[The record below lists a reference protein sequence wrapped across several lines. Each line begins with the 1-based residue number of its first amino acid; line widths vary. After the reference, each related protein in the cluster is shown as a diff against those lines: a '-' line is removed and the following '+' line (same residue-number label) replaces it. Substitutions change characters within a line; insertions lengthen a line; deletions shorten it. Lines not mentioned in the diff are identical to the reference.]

1 MKKKDKKIKKN
12 IAKKK
17 KIIIFIIVLLASAT
31 LVFVALK
38 VGKKSEDKP
47 QKTVVDQIKTFD
59 YSVVDTDSELFKENF
74 KELKN
79 ILSKKEIDNKE
90 YASTVS
96 KLFIIDFYTLNNKT
110 SINDVGS
117 VQFVYSSYKSDFVD
131 FAREGIYKQVKSN
144 LENDRSQDLPEV
156 KSVTIDSIE
165 EIVPSTELKSDDF
178 KNVTDPEAY
187 KVKISWDY
195 TKSNDFQT
203 SATMVIVKDGE
214 KLSVAKLEDE

>member
-1 MKKKDKKIKKN
+1 MKKARKRKYKQKP
-12 IAKKK
+12 
-17 KIIIFIIVLLASAT
+17 FIILFLI
-31 LVFVALK
+31 LVVIGISVWYFFFQEKPITVTVISEIDGYSYHLNSNETRLY
-38 VGKKSEDKP
+38 KKYYK
-47 QKTVVDQIKTFD
+47 
-59 YSVVDTDSELFKENF
+59 ELE
-74 KELKN
+74 KELKD
-79 ILSKKEIDNKE
+79 SKVDEEN
-90 YASTVS
+90 YAKLIS
-96 KLFIIDFYTLNNKT
+96 KLFIIDFYTLSNKT

-117 VQFVYSSYKSDFVD
+117 VQFVYSSYKSDFID
-131 FAREGIYKQVKSN
+131 YAREGIYKQVKSN
-144 LENDRSQDLPEV
+144 LDNDRSQDLPEV

-187 KVKISWDY
+187 KVKINWDY

>member
-1 MKKKDKKIKKN
+1 MKKKDKKIKKKMS
-12 IAKKK
+12 KKK
-17 KIIIFIIVLLASAT
+17 KIIIFILVLLVAAV

-38 VGKKSEDKP
+38 VGKKSEEKP
-47 QKTVVDQIKTFD
+47 QKTVVDQIKIFD
-59 YSVVDTDSELFKENF
+59 YSVVDTDTELFKENF

-96 KLFIIDFYTLNNKT
+96 KLFIIDFYTLSNKT

-117 VQFVYSSYKSDFVD
+117 VQFVYSSYKSDFID
-131 FAREGIYKQVKSN
+131 YAREGMYKQVKSN
-144 LENDRSQDLPEV
+144 LDNDRSQDLPEV

>member
-1 MKKKDKKIKKN
+1 MNLKGLPSEERPRERFIKYGRDN
-12 IAKKK
+12 ISNEELIE
-17 KIIIFIIVLLASAT
+17 II
-31 LVFVALK
+31 LK
-38 VGKKSEDKP
+38 SGTRKYGLKEISHN
-47 QKTVVDQIKTFD
+47 ILS
-59 YSVVDTDSELFKENF
+59 SVNNIN
-74 KELKN
+74 ELKN

-90 YASTVS
+90 YASAVS
-96 KLFIIDFYTLNNKT
+96 KLFIIDFYTLSNKT

-117 VQFVYSSYKSDFVD
+117 VQFVYSSYKSDFID
-131 FAREGIYKQVKSN
+131 YAREGIYKQVKSN
-144 LENDRSQDLPEV
+144 LDNDRSQDLPEV
-156 KSVTIDSIE
+156 KSVTINSIE

-195 TKSNDFQT
+195 TRSNDFQT

>member
-1 MKKKDKKIKKN
+1 MDFSKSFEEVLKKN
-12 IAKKK
+12 FK
-17 KIIIFIIVLLASAT
+17 
-31 LVFVALK
+31 
-38 VGKKSEDKP
+38 GN
-47 QKTVVDQIKTFD
+47 
-59 YSVVDTDSELFKENF
+59 FKENF

-79 ILSKKEIDNKE
+79 VLSKKEIDNKE
-90 YASTVS
+90 YASVVS

-110 SINDVGS
+110 SINDIGS

-131 FAREGIYKQVKSN
+131 YAREGIYKQVKSN
-144 LENDRSQDLPEV
+144 LDNDRSQDLPEV

>member
-1 MKKKDKKIKKN
+1 M
-12 IAKKK
+12 
-17 KIIIFIIVLLASAT
+17 
-31 LVFVALK
+31 
-38 VGKKSEDKP
+38 
-47 QKTVVDQIKTFD
+47 
-59 YSVVDTDSELFKENF
+59 FKENF

-79 ILSKKEIDNKE
+79 VLSKKEIDNKE
-90 YASTVS
+90 YASVVS

-110 SINDVGS
+110 SINDIGS

-131 FAREGIYKQVKSN
+131 YAREGIYKQVKSN
-144 LENDRSQDLPEV
+144 LDNDRSQDLPEV

>member
-1 MKKKDKKIKKN
+1 MRWRKLLRIIKVKN
-12 IAKKK
+12 
-17 KIIIFIIVLLASAT
+17 
-31 LVFVALK
+31 
-38 VGKKSEDKP
+38 GEEKP
-47 QKTVVDQIKTFD
+47 QKTVVDQIKNFD
-59 YSVVDTDSELFKENF
+59 YSVVDTDTELFKENF

-79 ILSKKEIDNKE
+79 VLSKKEIDNKK
-90 YASTVS
+90 YASVVS

-131 FAREGIYKQVKSN
+131 YAREGIYKQVKSN
-144 LENDRSQDLPEV
+144 LDNDRSQDLPEV

-214 KLSVAKLEDE
+214 KLSVAKLEE

>member
-1 MKKKDKKIKKN
+1 MNNEQMIKIKN
-12 IAKKK
+12 
-17 KIIIFIIVLLASAT
+17 
-31 LVFVALK
+31 
-38 VGKKSEDKP
+38 
-47 QKTVVDQIKTFD
+47 FD
-59 YSVVDTDSELFKENF
+59 YSVVDTDTELFKENF

-79 ILSKKEIDNKE
+79 VLSKKEIDNKE
-90 YASTVS
+90 YASVVS

-110 SINDVGS
+110 SINDIGS

-131 FAREGIYKQVKSN
+131 YAREGIYKQVKSN
-144 LENDRSQDLPEV
+144 LDNDRSQDLPEV